1 MFIHRLEEFI
11 HFKNLSLYAF
21 ENSIQASRGSISKA
35 IKHEKSIGTNVV
47 ENILKEY
54 PELNPNWLFTGKGEM
69 ILKEATATDDVLDG
83 VDKINIIKHIN
94 DNLEEYKKIRSFHLL
109 LESAKSE
116 DELSI
121 VKSDIETLKKKIEE
135 IMRSK

>member
-69 ILKEATATDDVLDG
+69 ILKETTAMDDVLEG
-83 VDKINIIKHIN
+83 LDKVNVIKHIN
-94 DNLEEYKKIRSFHLL
+94 DNLEEYKKIRSFQLL

-121 VKSDIETLKKKIEE
+121 VKSDIETLKKKVEE
-135 IMRSK
+135 IMKSK

>member
-69 ILKEATATDDVLDG
+69 ILKEVTETDNVLDG
-83 VDKINIIKHIN
+83 VDKINVIKHIN

-135 IMRSK
+135 IMKSK

>member
-69 ILKEATATDDVLDG
+69 ILKETTAMDDVLEG
-83 VDKINIIKHIN
+83 LDKINVIKHIN

-121 VKSDIETLKKKIEE
+121 VKSDIETLKKKVEE
-135 IMRSK
+135 IMKSK